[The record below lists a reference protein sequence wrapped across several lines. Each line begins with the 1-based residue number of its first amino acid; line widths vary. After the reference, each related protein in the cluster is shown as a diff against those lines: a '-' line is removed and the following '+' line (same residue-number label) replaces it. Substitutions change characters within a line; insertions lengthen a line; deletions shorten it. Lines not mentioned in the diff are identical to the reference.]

1 MEWGAFRDAK
11 IQGHALVAS
20 VHAHAVHVSN
30 IMGLKLFYPQHHVMK
45 QSIILLI
52 GFGIPAEL
60 SEVLLRQG
68 FEVRRADNP
77 LSACLALIKGDIH
90 LVLVVGAMDEEW
102 NDFIDAAQ
110 GANRLMHVEHLVALQ
125 TTLAS
130 ANVANGN
137 GSNGNGS
144 NGNGKNGKHDHDNV
158 GMSVDE
164 VVEALNQRFDSPE
177 PSENHIYTKV
187 GNKLRKVKL
196 DDILYIEVEGKY
208 SALQVND
215 RKFNVKASLKDLL
228 HKLPPNRFVRVSR
241 NFVVNLNRIQHIDTF
256 QYTIKVGEVEIPIS
270 RTYKEELM
278 RHINLI

>member
-1 MEWGAFRDAK
+1 
-11 IQGHALVAS
+11 
-20 VHAHAVHVSN
+20 
-30 IMGLKLFYPQHHVMK
+30 MGLKLFSSQHHVMK

-68 FEVRRADNP
+68 FEVRRADSP
-77 LSACLALIKGDIH
+77 LAACLALIKGDIH
-90 LVLVVGAMDEEW
+90 LVLVVGAMEEEW

-110 GANRLMHVEHLVALQ
+110 VANRLMHVEHLVALQ

-130 ANVANGN
+130 ANGANGN
-137 GSNGNGS
+137 GSNGNGANGHGA
-144 NGNGKNGKHDHDNV
+144 NGNGTNGKHDHDNV

-164 VVEALNQRFDSPE
+164 VVEALSQRLDAPE

-215 RKFNVKASLKDLL
+215 RKYNVKASLKDLL

>member
-1 MEWGAFRDAK
+1 
-11 IQGHALVAS
+11 
-20 VHAHAVHVSN
+20 
-30 IMGLKLFYPQHHVMK
+30 MGLKLFYPQHHVMK

-102 NDFIDAAQ
+102 NDFIVAAQ

-278 RHINLI
+278 RHVNLI